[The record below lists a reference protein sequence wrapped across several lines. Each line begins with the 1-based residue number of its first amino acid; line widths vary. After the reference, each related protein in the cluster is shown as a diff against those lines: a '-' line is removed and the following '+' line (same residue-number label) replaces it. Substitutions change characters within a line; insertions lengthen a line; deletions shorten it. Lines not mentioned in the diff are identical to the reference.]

1 MASPISTLNG
11 GFALVT
17 GAASGIGQETV
28 FSLAQAGVEGILL
41 VDLDLEKAE
50 STISESKKFATHSS
64 FRAIAVQTDVTD
76 EKSVDNAVEVAKKE
90 FGRIDHCVHSA
101 GVPDKADAILKM
113 GNLSGAV
120 TEHLNI
126 EMYDKT
132 MAVNARSTMLVLRAV
147 SGAMAAQEPLEYTSF
162 RHGTKRSLVRGSIVI
177 VCSVNGL
184 VAAPGMLNYSA
195 SKWAVIGIAKTAAVD
210 NIKNHIRVNIVCP
223 AWTQTPMME
232 KSLVRVPQLGPI
244 IQAVSPLKRGAFPEE
259 VADSIL
265 FLCSPASSYINGS
278 VVNID
283 AGLTLTVQRGPA

>member
-1 MASPISTLNG
+1 MASPISSLNG

-41 VDLDLEKAE
+41 ADLDLEKAE
-50 STISESKKFATHSS
+50 STISESKKFATHSN

-76 EKSVDNAVEVAKKE
+76 EKSVENAVEAAKKE
-90 FGRIDHCVHSA
+90 FGRIDHC
-101 GVPDKADAILKM
+101 M

-147 SGAMAAQEPLEYTSF
+147 SAAMAVQEPLEYTSP
-162 RHGTKRSLVRGSIVI
+162 RHGTKRSLGRGSIVI

-210 NIKNHIRVNIVCP
+210 NIKNHVRVNIVCP

-232 KSLVRVPQLGPI
+232 RSLERVPQLGPI